1 MSAAGKIVRSA
12 NAPRTPPSDIEL
24 QVGTALLELENS
36 VADLKAE
43 LRPLQISSAQE
54 IDVNGGRKAVVM
66 WVTKDIGCQ
75 VCPFSIQHND

>member
-1 MSAAGKIVRSA
+1 MSAAGKIIRSA

-54 IDVNGGRKAVVM
+54 IDVKGGRKAVVM
-66 WVTKDIGCQ
+66 WVTGLCSY
-75 VCPFSIQHND
+75 F